1 MKKLATLAVPLPAR
15 LRNVRLITLIPSRGV
30 PNLSGGRKRNGR
42 NRPERGLR
50 GLICGGEIQFRRLL
64 PPRSLSFSEDS
75 SDINDGET
83 IQSDIRGGV
92 RKKERKEEEEVINGG
107 RGRRC

>member
-1 MKKLATLAVPLPAR
+1 MESPISAEDENET
-15 LRNVRLITLIPSRGV
+15 GE
-30 PNLSGGRKRNGR
+30 R
-42 NRPERGLR
+42 NRPERG

-64 PPRSLSFSEDS
+64 PSRSRSLSFSEDS

-92 RKKERKEEEEVINGG
+92 RKKERKEKEVINGG
-107 RGRRC
+107 SGGRRC

>member
-1 MKKLATLAVPLPAR
+1 MQSLSGPKKNLLQ
-15 LRNVRLITLIPSRGV
+15 RNVRLITLIPSRGV
-30 PNLSGGRKRNGR
+30 PKLGGGRERNWGK
-42 NRPERGLR
+42 RPERG

-64 PPRSLSFSEDS
+64 PSRSRSLSFSEDS

-92 RKKERKEEEEVINGG
+92 RKKERKEKEVINGG
-107 RGRRC
+107 SGGRRC